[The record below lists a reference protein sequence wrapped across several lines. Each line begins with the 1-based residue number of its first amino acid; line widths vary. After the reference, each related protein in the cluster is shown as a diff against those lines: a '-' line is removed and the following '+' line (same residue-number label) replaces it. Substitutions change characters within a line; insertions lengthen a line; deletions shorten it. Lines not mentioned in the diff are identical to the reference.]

1 MKILDTANAA
11 IMRQTSLLAES
22 AARVAKVGDPEA
34 GGADVD
40 LPAEAVNRID
50 AERAIEANLAVIKEE
65 DERTKHLLDIIA

>member
-1 MKILDTANAA
+1 MKILDTASAA
-11 IMRQTSLLAES
+11 ISRMTERLAES

-34 GGADVD
+34 GADVD
-40 LPAEAVNRID
+40 LAEEAVNRID